1 MTWLTFDHTD
11 IVGSVSNGEGHGI
24 LVLLH
29 QVNHTFLQRQT
40 HTRVGGDMLK
50 CYCLLFNKY
59 TMCHLV
65 ILPACVP
72 LGEGGGRGDKW
83 KERQWEGKRREERRE
98 KGRFRGK

>member
-1 MTWLTFDHTD
+1 MLL
-11 IVGSVSNGEGHGI
+11 
-24 LVLLH
+24 LV
-29 QVNHTFLQRQT
+29 V
-40 HTRVGGDMLK
+40 
-50 CYCLLFNKY
+50 NKY